1 MAADLIIEGV
11 NRSMQG
17 AGSNDQNIS
26 ALKDIKSLTRQ
37 NTARNENLVQ
47 GGEGENPVAST
58 SRYSDELPTYRVFPA
73 VDGRPHW
80 MTVDKWILK
89 EQGEISRRSVRCVGC
104 RSRLV
109 MPREE
114 MKPMELHKVW
124 KQHKT
129 ICEEIAKARGDA
141 EGLEENFSV
150 DEEDMDVSE

>member
-1 MAADLIIEGV
+1 MIIEGI

-17 AGSNDQNIS
+17 AGGNDQNVS

-37 NTARNENLVQ
+37 NTVKNENLAQ
-47 GGEGENPVAST
+47 KGETENPVAST

-80 MTVDKWILK
+80 MTVDRWIAQEK
-89 EQGEISRRSVRCVGC
+89 GEISRRSVRCVGC

-114 MKPMELHKVW
+114 MKPMDLHKVW
-124 KQHKT
+124 KHHKT
-129 ICEEIAKARGDA
+129 ICEEISKARGEA
-141 EGLEENFSV
+141 EGSDEGLSEN
-150 DEEDMDVSE
+150 EKDMDVSE